1 MRADQETPSG
11 WQPTPEPPEHSR
23 TNPTS
28 ITRMYG
34 GAPGYPPSGQHPYR
48 GPGDPPPLKRPY
60 SEVEPG
66 EDAVVPTVSAFKT
79 AREQL
84 VIDRQRKQGA
94 GTGGGGGGGTRSTH
108 GPVSTAA
115 YGTHKKSLGTRRGL
129 NSKFV
134 PPVLNRDS
142 EDYSDDTSGGGG
154 GALARR
160 PAAGSSTRSV
170 LQARSHRSK
179 ANRLADGC
187 ISVE

>member
-1 MRADQETPSG
+1 MFSINTTRTESDMYADQETPSG

-34 GAPGYPPSGQHPYR
+34 RAPGYPSSGQQQYR
-48 GPGDPPPLKRPY
+48 GPGDPPPLKRLY

-84 VIDRQRKQGA
+84 AIDRQRKHGA
-94 GTGGGGGGGTRSTH
+94 GAGGGARSTH

-142 EDYSDDTSGGGG
+142 DDYSDDTSGGGG
-154 GALARR
+154 ALARR
-160 PAAGSSTRSV
+160 PVIGSSTRSV
-170 LQARSHRSK
+170 LKDSFTPTES
-179 ANRLADGC
+179 
-187 ISVE
+187 E

>member
-1 MRADQETPSG
+1 MFSTNTTRTESDMSADQETPSG

-34 GAPGYPPSGQHPYR
+34 RAPGYPSSGQHQYR
-48 GPGDPPPLKRPY
+48 GPGDPPPIKRPY

-84 VIDRQRKQGA
+84 AIDRQRKHGA
-94 GTGGGGGGGTRSTH
+94 GAGGGARSTH

-134 PPVLNRDS
+134 PPVLNRDND
-142 EDYSDDTSGGGG
+142 DYSDDTSGGGG
-154 GALARR
+154 ALARR
-160 PAAGSSTRSV
+160 PVIGSSTRSV
-170 LQARSHRSK
+170 LKDSFTPTES
-179 ANRLADGC
+179 
-187 ISVE
+187 E

>member
-1 MRADQETPSG
+1 M
-11 WQPTPEPPEHSR
+11 PPE
-23 TNPTS
+23 
-28 ITRMYG
+28 I
-34 GAPGYPPSGQHPYR
+34 
-48 GPGDPPPLKRPY
+48 PPPLKRLY

-84 VIDRQRKQGA
+84 AIDRQRKHGA
-94 GTGGGGGGGTRSTH
+94 GGGGGGRSTH

-115 YGTHKKSLGTRRGL
+115 YGTHKKSLGTRREL

-142 EDYSDDTSGGGG
+142 DDYSDDTSGGGG

-170 LQARSHRSK
+170 LKVHSHRPK
-179 ANRLADGC
+179 ANGLAGGC
-187 ISVE
+187 ISVK